1 MPLLSHNREQV
12 VAFQAQRRGRPSLHT
27 LRVSDLEV
35 QTDDAVVVT
44 FAIPGHLREAYRFK
58 HGQHVAIVHD
68 DGGEEIRRSYSIC
81 SPAGSDV
88 LRIAIRRVVDGRFST
103 YATSRLRVDDELRVM
118 TPTGRFTTE
127 LDPLA
132 DKHYVAVAGGSGI
145 TPIISMAATILR
157 AEPRSRFTVLYANRS
172 RRSTMFMDE
181 LDALCARFGPRLAV
195 IHYWD
200 DAVATALGPPERL
213 DRTSVE
219 AWLAVD
225 SPAGP
230 VDQWIMCGPAGLID
244 FVTATLLDYGLSE
257 EKILREYFSAADT
270 QDSDAAHDR
279 PLVLSN
285 VSVRID
291 DEELN
296 FELSSR
302 GATILAAALP
312 LRPDLPFSCSDGVC
326 ATCRM
331 KVVEGS
337 VEMDRCSALD
347 RKELSANYALA
358 CQAHPV
364 TDRVV
369 VDFDG

>member
-12 VAFQAQRRGRPSLHT
+12 AAFQAQRRGRPSLHT

-44 FAIPGHLREAYRFK
+44 FDVPEHLREAYRFK

-68 DGGEEIRRSYSIC
+68 DEGTEIRRSYSIC

-88 LRIAIRRVVDGRFST
+88 LRIAIRRVADGRFST
-103 YATSRLRVDDELRVM
+103 YATNRLRVGDELRVM

-145 TPIISMAATILR
+145 TPVISMTATILS
-157 AEPRSRFTVLYANRS
+157 AEPRSRFTLLYANRS
-172 RRSTMFMDE
+172 RRSTMFIDE
-181 LDALCARFGPRLAV
+181 LDALCGRFGPRLV
-195 IHYWD
+195 VKHYWD
-200 DAVATALGPPERL
+200 DAGTAAHGTSERL
-213 DRTSVE
+213 DHTSLG
-219 AWLAVD
+219 AYLAVD
-225 SPAGP
+225 SPVGP

-244 FVTATLLDYGLSE
+244 LVTATLIDCGLSE
-257 EKILREYFSAADT
+257 EKILREYFSATETED
-270 QDSDAAHDR
+270 DDGAHGR
-279 PLVLSN
+279 PLVLSD

-291 DEELN
+291 NEEFN
-296 FELSSR
+296 FALSSH
-302 GATILAAALP
+302 GTTILEAALP
-312 LRPDLPFSCSDGVC
+312 LRPDLPYSCSDGVC
-326 ATCRM
+326 ATCRV
-331 KVVEGS
+331 KVLEWS

-347 RKELSANYALA
+347 RTELSAGYVLA

-364 TDRVV
+364 TSRVV
-369 VDFDG
+369 VDFDE

>member
-1 MPLLSHNREQV
+1 MPLLTHNREQV
-12 VAFQAQRRGRPSLHT
+12 AAFQARRRGRPSLHT
-27 LRVSDLEV
+27 LRVSELEA
-35 QTDDAVVVT
+35 QTDDAVVIT
-44 FAIPGHLREAYRFK
+44 FAVPGHLRDAYRFK

-68 DGGEEIRRSYSIC
+68 DGGGEIRRSYSIC

-88 LRIAIRRVVDGRFST
+88 LRIAIRRVAGGRFST
-103 YATSRLRVDDELRVM
+103 YATTQLRVGDELRVM

-132 DKHYVAVAGGSGI
+132 DRHYVAVAGGSGI
-145 TPIISMAATILR
+145 TPIISMAATILD
-157 AEPRSRFTVLYANRS
+157 AEPRSRFTLLYANRS
-172 RRSTMFMDE
+172 RGSTMFMDE
-181 LDALCARFGPRLAV
+181 LDGLCVKFGPRLSV

-200 DAVATALGPPERL
+200 DAVATALGPPETL
-213 DRTSVE
+213 DRAALE
-219 AWLAVD
+219 AWSAAD
-225 SPAGP
+225 SAAGP

-244 FVTATLLDYGLSE
+244 FVTTTLLECGVLEDS
-257 EKILREYFSAADT
+257 ILREYFTATDSEDTDGAA
-270 QDSDAAHDR
+270 DR

-291 DEELN
+291 AEEFD

-302 GATILAAALP
+302 GPTILAAALP
-312 LRPDLPFSCSDGVC
+312 FRPDLPYSCSDGVC
-326 ATCRM
+326 ATCRV

-337 VEMDRCSALD
+337 VEMDHCSALD
-347 RKELSANYALA
+347 RNELSAGYVLA

-364 TDRVV
+364 TDRVI